1 MRQQSQQ
8 DVTAGQL
15 KFTHTTTYRL
25 GVKVCFSWPF
35 SEPRGLHVQQT
46 RPSGSVCLVDQPLT
60 EPLTAVCCSL
70 TYRGLD
76 SEPVCSSKILQWLCV
91 FTLTFEW
98 VLDLDENSY
107 VLLEKNTTV
116 ETKQFFLQVPGNAVY
131 TILNTNIYTQKRF
144 CMPVRWWME
153 ELYGIQKNQIQ
164 TFYIRFLYGSSQ

>member
-1 MRQQSQQ
+1 M
-8 DVTAGQL
+8 
-15 KFTHTTTYRL
+15 
-25 GVKVCFSWPF
+25 
-35 SEPRGLHVQQT
+35 
-46 RPSGSVCLVDQPLT
+46 
-60 EPLTAVCCSL
+60 
-70 TYRGLD
+70 
-76 SEPVCSSKILQWLCV
+76 
-91 FTLTFEW
+91 
-98 VLDLDENSY
+98 DENSY